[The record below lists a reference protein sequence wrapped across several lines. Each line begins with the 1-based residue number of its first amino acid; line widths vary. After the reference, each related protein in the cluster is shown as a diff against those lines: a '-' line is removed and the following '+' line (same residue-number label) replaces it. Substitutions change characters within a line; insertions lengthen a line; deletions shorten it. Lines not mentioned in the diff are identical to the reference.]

1 MNLRDPRVRFYAM
14 FPAAKI
20 GTCAT
25 MWPSARVVASV
36 AASAVALVVALI
48 LPALIL
54 LAQGHALAQS
64 AAPTPLRFSFEWR
77 LEGPM
82 AFLLLPQDRNYYRQE
97 GVDLSFDESGN
108 ALEAI
113 TRVAS
118 GSHNLGIADINTL
131 ISYRDRNP
139 TAPVKSIF
147 MVYNRPPFSVVARK
161 SRRITDPKLLEGKKL
176 GAAPAG
182 ATLGIWPVFAKLNG
196 IDAGKVTIEEVNNLV
211 RIPMLAAGQID
222 GTLGFTFRDY
232 VDFKDR
238 GVPVDDIVLLHM
250 PDYGLKTYGSAIIV
264 NSKFAAEKP
273 EAIKGF
279 LRALLRG
286 LKETVSNP
294 TSAIDSVVKRDDM
307 ERKEIE
313 LERLIIAIR
322 DNVVTPEVRA
332 NGYGAID
339 PMRFEEMMSQ
349 LALAQTFKA
358 RPKMEDIFDGAFLP
372 PAADRKVH

>member
-1 MNLRDPRVRFYAM
+1 ML
-14 FPAAKI
+14 
-20 GTCAT
+20 
-25 MWPSARVVASV
+25 PSARVLASLAASV
-36 AASAVALVVALI
+36 VALVVALI
-48 LPALIL
+48 A

-64 AAPTPLRFSFEWR
+64 SAPTPLRFSFEWR

-118 GSHNLGIADINTL
+118 GSHNLGIADISTL
-131 ISYRDRNP
+131 ISYRDQNP

-273 EAIKGF
+273 EAIKAF

-286 LKETVSNP
+286 LKETVKNP
-294 TSAIDSVVKRDDM
+294 TAAIDSVVKRDDM

-339 PMRFEEMMSQ
+339 PVRFEEMMSQ
-349 LALAQTFKA
+349 RALAQTFKA
-358 RPKMEDIFDGAFLP
+358 RPKVEDIFDGAFLP
-372 PAADRKVH
+372 SAADRKVN